1 MPIVDMPL
9 AELKQYMGKNPCPA
23 DFDAFWDARL
33 AEIDKMDYE
42 VELIQVDYPS
52 AVADMYDLY
61 FTGTMGSR
69 IHCRFA
75 KPKNVEGK
83 VPAVWCQVTIIQ
95 RTYIISSCQRT

>member
-42 VELIQVDYPS
+42 VELVQVDYPS
-52 AVADMYDLY
+52 AVADMYD
-61 FTGTMGSR
+61 
-69 IHCRFA
+69 
-75 KPKNVEGK
+75 
-83 VPAVWCQVTIIQ
+83 
-95 RTYIISSCQRT
+95 